1 MSLALDAFMGREPE
15 LVLEWKDPQSEA
27 RAWLV
32 IHSLKGGA
40 AGGGTRMR
48 KGLTRDEV
56 VKLAKTMEV
65 KFLVSGPSIG
75 GAKSGIDFDPAD
87 PRKADVLRRWYAA
100 IRPMLAN
107 CYGTAGDLNVDERLE
122 VRPMLE
128 ALGIRHPQQGVLS
141 GHFALDDAGQNRVL
155 ERLRKG
161 TSLFVNTRDFSPAP
175 GANRYTATDLITGYG
190 LYAAVKT
197 YWEEVAGTGLE
208 ARRIGIQGW
217 GNVGAA
223 AGWYLSRAGA
233 RIAFIQDKDRY
244 LHSPEGLTFQQVNSL
259 FLDRKGNALPPGQG
273 LDNQP
278 GSEWLDNLQVDTF
291 LPAAASR
298 LVTESLANQLISN
311 GLKLIACG
319 ANVAFDEEELIFGSL
334 SRKLDHQIA
343 IIPDFVA
350 NCGVARLF
358 SFLMGSDLPV
368 SEEAIFEDVEH
379 TVRQAVVRIAKAT
392 GGEHSLVQTA
402 LNEYIV

>member
-27 RAWLV
+27 KAWLV

-65 KFLVSGPSIG
+65 KFRVSGPSIG
-75 GAKSGIDFDPAD
+75 GAKSGIDFDPSD
-87 PRKADVLRRWYAA
+87 PRKPEVLRRWYAA
-100 IRPMLAN
+100 IRPMLLN

-128 ALGIRHPQQGVLS
+128 ALGIRHPQQGVLT
-141 GHFALDDAGQNRVL
+141 GHFALDEAGQHRVL

-161 TSLFVNTRDFSPAP
+161 TSLFVNSREYSPDP

-197 YWEEVAGTGLE
+197 YWEEVEGTGLKS
-208 ARRIGIQGW
+208 RKIGIQGW

-223 AGWYLSRAGA
+223 AGWYLARAGA
-233 RIAFIQDKDRY
+233 RIAFIQDKEHY
-244 LHSPEGLTFQQVNSL
+244 LHSPEGMSFEQVHAL
-259 FLDRKGNALPPGQG
+259 FDDRKGNALPPGQG
-273 LDNQP
+273 QRNPP
-278 GSEWLDNLQVDTF
+278 GSEWPDKLQLDAF

-298 LVTESLANQLISN
+298 LVTESLANKLIER
-311 GLKLIACG
+311 GLQLIACG

-334 SRKLDHQIA
+334 TRKLDHQIA
-343 IIPDFVA
+343 IIPDFIA

-358 SFLMGSDLPV
+358 SFLMGSELPV
-368 SEEAIFEDVEH
+368 SEEAIFEDVGN
-379 TVRQAVVRIAKAT
+379 TVRQAVLRIAKAS
-392 GGEHSLVQTA
+392 GGKHTLVQTA
-402 LNEYIV
+402 LNEYII